1 MRNVLESGYVKVVRW
16 RASQLTY
23 RCEILHTLL
32 LEQFQTEFVTVQFE
46 FQIDSLPTKL
56 NIKVTQNK

>member
-1 MRNVLESGYVKVVRW
+1 MRQKIKVCFFAAETQKCWLGYEKRTWYV
-16 RASQLTY
+16 
-23 RCEILHTLL
+23 IL